1 MLHQIDALKCT
12 LENFFGTNP
21 MESNDLAR
29 IVNSRHFS
37 RLAKLLDDDKV
48 SGKIVHGG
56 QRDEHRP

>member
-1 MLHQIDALKCT
+1 
-12 LENFFGTNP
+12 

-29 IVNSRHFS
+29 IVNPRHFS

-56 QRDEHRP
+56 QRDEHRL